1 VAVIGA
7 GTMGAGIAQV
17 CAQAG
22 WKTNLFDAFPEGLER
37 GMKAIDAFWDKG
49 IARGKTSVEQKQQWA
64 ANLHPI
70 SDMSEAVSNVDLVIE
85 AVPEIPSLKHQIF
98 ADLGKMTKKDCI
110 LGTNT
115 SSLSIKAIAHA
126 SGRPENVIGMHFF
139 NPVPIMKL
147 LELVKHDSCSEQTI
161 AFAKAAGAAMG
172 KTTILVEDIP
182 GFATSRLGVVL
193 GNEAIRMLAD
203 GVASAKDID
212 TAIMKLLELVKHDS
226 CSEQTIAF
234 AKAAGAAMG
243 KTTILVEDIPG
254 FATSR
259 LGVVLGNEAIRML
272 ADGVASAKDIDTA
285 MVLGYKHPMGPL
297 ALTDLV
303 GLDVRRDILLNLKQS
318 FNDDSYT
325 PHPLLE
331 KLVAEGRLGKKSG
344 KGIYDWTSGS
354 AEETELP

>member
-1 VAVIGA
+1 MAVIGA

-17 CAQAG
+17 CAQSG

-37 GMKAIDAFWDKG
+37 GMKTIDAFWDKG
-49 IARGKTSVEQKQQWA
+49 IARGKTTSEQKQQWA
-64 ANLHPI
+64 ANLHPV
-70 SDMSEAVSNVDLVIE
+70 SDMSEAVADVDLVIE

-98 ADLGKMTKKDCI
+98 ADLGKMTKADCI

-115 SSLSIKAIAHA
+115 SSLSIEAIAKA

-147 LELVKHDSCSEQTI
+147 LELVEHDSCSKETV
-161 AFAKAAGAAMG
+161 AFAQAAGAAMG
-172 KTTILVEDIP
+172 KTTILV
-182 GFATSRLGVVL
+182 
-193 GNEAIRMLAD
+193 
-203 GVASAKDID
+203 K
-212 TAIMKLLELVKHDS
+212 
-226 CSEQTIAF
+226 
-234 AKAAGAAMG
+234 
-243 KTTILVEDIPG
+243 DIPG

-297 ALTDLV
+297 ALSDLV

-344 KGIYDWTSGS
+344 KGIYDWSSGS

>member
-1 VAVIGA
+1 MEIRSVAVIGA

-37 GMKAIDAFWDKG
+37 GMKTIDAFWDKG
-49 IARGKTSVEQKQQWA
+49 IARGKTTAEQKQQWA
-64 ANLHPI
+64 ANLHPV
-70 SDMSEAVSNVDLVIE
+70 SDMSEAVAEVDLVIE

-98 ADLGKMTKKDCI
+98 ADLGKMTKADCI

-115 SSLSIKAIAHA
+115 SSLSIEAIAQA
-126 SGRPENVIGMHFF
+126 SGRAENVIGMHFF

-147 LELVKHDSCSEQTI
+147 LELVKHDSCSEQTV
-161 AFAKAAGAAMG
+161 AFAQAAGTAMG
-172 KTTILVEDIP
+172 KTTILV
-182 GFATSRLGVVL
+182 
-193 GNEAIRMLAD
+193 
-203 GVASAKDID
+203 K
-212 TAIMKLLELVKHDS
+212 
-226 CSEQTIAF
+226 
-234 AKAAGAAMG
+234 
-243 KTTILVEDIPG
+243 DIPG

-297 ALTDLV
+297 ALSDLV

-318 FNDDSYT
+318 FNDDAYT

-344 KGIYDWTSGS
+344 KGIYDWSSGS